1 MNPPSLSD
9 QAALSLKRLKP
20 RWRSRFLQQPTAT
33 EAQWQTLWE
42 RTEKQFPALFDR
54 LHALYGGR
62 YDFFYHLE
70 EIVFEALN
78 AGLSRST
85 ELQQLD
91 LRRLSNPNWIHD
103 PKMLGAT
110 GYVDLQAGNLE
121 GIRKQIPTYQEL
133 GLTYLHLMPLFARPD
148 GENDGGYAV
157 SSYRDVDP
165 PLGTMAEL
173 AQLAQ
178 ELREAGISLVVDFIF
193 NHTANNHE
201 WASKAQSGDPEFQQ
215 YYWMFDR
222 EEDTTAWQQHLR
234 LIFPDRGG
242 SFTLCE
248 KSQKWVWTT
257 FFEFQWDLNYSN
269 PEVFR
274 GMLAEMLFL
283 ANQGIEVL
291 RMDAVAFIWKRA
303 GTDCENQPEAHW
315 ILQAYNALCAIA
327 APALLLKSE
336 AIVHPDEVARYIRP
350 DECRLSYNP
359 LLMALLWESLAT
371 RNTRLLRASLQ
382 ARFPI
387 DPECTWVNYLRCH
400 DDIGWTFDDAIASQL
415 GIDGA
420 GHRKFLNDFYTGRFP
435 GSFARGLPFQEN
447 PVTGDARIS
456 GTLASLAGLE
466 AALASGA
473 PEAVNLAIE
482 RILLLYSVIFSI
494 GGIPLIYLGDES
506 GMLNDYSFAQRP
518 EQALDS
524 RWVHRPVRDW
534 SQEAQAL
541 SDPNSPAA
549 RIRAGIQQRL
559 QLRCSIP
566 VLAQGQTTF
575 LNVDNDHV
583 FAYLRNQASQSLLLL
598 NNFTERPQIIS
609 SNELKVQGFTDQAQ
623 DLLNSKRLQLSG
635 GLHLEPYQACWLQS
649 LGPEAH

>member
-9 QAALSLKRLKP
+9 QASLSLKRLKP
-20 RWRSRFLQQPTAT
+20 RWRARFLQQPTAT
-33 EAQWQTLWE
+33 EEQWQILWE

-54 LHALYGGR
+54 LHALYGGH

-70 EIVFEALN
+70 EIIFEALK
-78 AGLSRST
+78 AGFARSI
-85 ELQQLD
+85 ELKQLD
-91 LRRLSNPNWIHD
+91 IQRLNDPLWIHNQ
-103 PKMLGAT
+103 KMLGAT

-121 GIRKQIPTYQEL
+121 GIRQQISYYREL
-133 GLTYLHLMPLFARPD
+133 GLTYLHLMPLFARPE

-165 PLGTMAEL
+165 PLGTMEEL

-201 WASKAQSGDPEFQQ
+201 WACKAKSGDLDFQG

-222 EEDTTAWQQHLR
+222 EEETTAWQQHLR
-234 LIFPDRGG
+234 PIFPDRGG
-242 SFTLCE
+242 SFTWCE
-248 KSQKWVWTT
+248 DAQKWVWTT

-283 ANQGIEVL
+283 ANKGIEIL
-291 RMDAVAFIWKRA
+291 RMDAVAFIWKRP

-371 RNTRLLRASLQ
+371 RNTRLLHASLQ

-400 DDIGWTFDDAIASQL
+400 DDIGWTFDDAIANQL

-435 GSFARGLPFQEN
+435 GSFAKGLPFQEN
-447 PVTGDARIS
+447 PITGDARIS

-466 AALASGA
+466 AALISKDL
-473 PEAVNLAIE
+473 EAVDLAIG
-482 RILLLYSVIFSI
+482 RILLLYSIIFSI
-494 GGIPLIYLGDES
+494 GGIPLVYLGDES
-506 GMLNDYSFAQRP
+506 AMLNDYSFAHHP
-518 EQALDS
+518 EHASDS

-534 SQEAQAL
+534 SQERQAL
-541 SDPNSPAA
+541 NDPNSPAA
-549 RIRAGIQQRL
+549 RIYAGIQYRL
-559 QLRCSIP
+559 QLRRSLP
-566 VLAQGQTTF
+566 VLSQGQTEF
-575 LNVDNDHV
+575 LNIRNDHV
-583 FAYLRNQASQSLLLL
+583 FAYIRHQDSQRLLLL
-598 NNFTERPQIIS
+598 CNFTERSQS
-609 SNELKVQGFTDQAQ
+609 VSLKELKVQGFSDQAQ
-623 DLLNSKRLQLSG
+623 DLLTSQTLQLSED
-635 GLHLEPYQACWLQS
+635 LYLAPYQTYWLQTK
-649 LGPEAH
+649 A

>member
-1 MNPPSLSD
+1 MNPPSLSE
-9 QAALSLKRLKP
+9 QATLSLKRLKP
-20 RWRSRFLQQPTAT
+20 RWRARFLQQPTAT
-33 EAQWQTLWE
+33 EEQWQILWE

-54 LHALYGGR
+54 LHALYGGH

-70 EIVFEALN
+70 EIIFEALK
-78 AGLSRST
+78 AGFTRSI
-85 ELQQLD
+85 ELKQLD
-91 LRRLSNPNWIHD
+91 IQRLNDPLWIQNQ
-103 PKMLGAT
+103 KMLGAT

-121 GIRKQIPTYQEL
+121 GIRQQISYYREL
-133 GLTYLHLMPLFARPD
+133 GLTYLHLMPLFARPE

-165 PLGTMAEL
+165 PLGTMEEL

-193 NHTANNHE
+193 NHTANNHA
-201 WASKAQSGDPEFQQ
+201 WACKAKSGDLEFQG

-222 EEDTTAWQQHLR
+222 EEETTAWQQHLR
-234 LIFPDRGG
+234 PIFPDRGG
-242 SFTLCE
+242 SFTWCE
-248 KSQKWVWTT
+248 DAQKWVWTT

-283 ANQGIEVL
+283 ANKGIEIL
-291 RMDAVAFIWKRA
+291 RMDAVAFIWKRP

-371 RNTRLLRASLQ
+371 RNTRLLHASLQ

-400 DDIGWTFDDAIASQL
+400 DDIGWTFDDAIANQL

-435 GSFARGLPFQEN
+435 GSFAKGLPFQEN
-447 PVTGDARIS
+447 PITGDARIS

-466 AALASGA
+466 AALIRKDL
-473 PEAVNLAIE
+473 EAVDLAIG
-482 RILLLYSVIFSI
+482 RILLLYSIIFSI

-506 GMLNDYSFAQRP
+506 AMLNDYSFAHNP
-518 EQALDS
+518 EQASDS

-534 SQEAQAL
+534 SQERQAL
-541 SDPNSPAA
+541 NDPNSPAA
-549 RIRAGIQQRL
+549 RIYAGIQYRL
-559 QLRCSIP
+559 QLRRSLP
-566 VLAQGQTTF
+566 VLSQGQTEF
-575 LNVDNDHV
+575 LNIRNDHV
-583 FAYLRNQASQSLLLL
+583 FAYIRHQDSQRLLLL
-598 NNFTERPQIIS
+598 CNFTERSQS
-609 SNELKVQGFTDQAQ
+609 VSLKELKVQGFSDQAQ
-623 DLLNSKRLQLSG
+623 DLLTSQTLQLAED
-635 GLHLEPYQACWLQS
+635 LYLAPYQTYWLQTKV
-649 LGPEAH
+649 

>member
-9 QAALSLKRLKP
+9 QATLSLKRLKP
-20 RWRSRFLQQPTAT
+20 RWRTRFLQQPGAT

-42 RTEKQFPALFDR
+42 RTEKQFPALFER
-54 LHALYGGR
+54 LHALYGSR

-70 EIVFEALN
+70 EIVFEVLN

-103 PKMLGAT
+103 PKRLGAT

-121 GIRKQIPTYQEL
+121 GIRRQIPTYQEF

-173 AQLAQ
+173 AQLVQ

-201 WASKAQSGDPEFQQ
+201 WAGKAQSGDPEFQQ

-222 EEDTTAWQQHLR
+222 EEETTAWQQHLR

-242 SFTLCE
+242 SFTWCE

-303 GTDCENQPEAHW
+303 GTDCENQTEAHW

-327 APALLLKSE
+327 APALLLQSE

-359 LLMALLWESLAT
+359 LLMALLWESLLPAAYYV
-371 RNTRLLRASLQ
+371 LH
-382 ARFPI
+382 
-387 DPECTWVNYLRCH
+387 YKH
-400 DDIGWTFDDAIASQL
+400 ASQL
-415 GIDGA
+415 IQSV
-420 GHRKFLNDFYTGRFP
+420 P
-435 GSFARGLPFQEN
+435 GSQLP
-447 PVTGDARIS
+447 
-456 GTLASLAGLE
+456 
-466 AALASGA
+466 
-473 PEAVNLAIE
+473 
-482 RILLLYSVIFSI
+482 
-494 GGIPLIYLGDES
+494 
-506 GMLNDYSFAQRP
+506 
-518 EQALDS
+518 
-524 RWVHRPVRDW
+524 
-534 SQEAQAL
+534 AL
-541 SDPNSPAA
+541 S
-549 RIRAGIQQRL
+549 
-559 QLRCSIP
+559 
-566 VLAQGQTTF
+566 
-575 LNVDNDHV
+575 
-583 FAYLRNQASQSLLLL
+583 
-598 NNFTERPQIIS
+598 
-609 SNELKVQGFTDQAQ
+609 
-623 DLLNSKRLQLSG
+623 
-635 GLHLEPYQACWLQS
+635 
-649 LGPEAH
+649 